1 MLKPQTKSFLKYLFV
16 IGLFFALSKSAHAAD
31 ADGCWEGIT
40 GGCYSFEDMKG
51 LILKMVNIFVYV
63 LPATICL
70 FYLMYAGYISIT
82 AKGNPTQLQK
92 SKETA
97 TWAVLGL
104 IVIVTAYL
112 IVNVF
117 SLTFLGGPV
126 QIIGN

>member
-1 MLKPQTKSFLKYLFV
+1 
-16 IGLFFALSKSAHAAD
+16 
-31 ADGCWEGIT
+31 
-40 GGCYSFEDMKG
+40 MKD